1 MQSNSPKG
9 WAKMPRRL
17 ISEAW
22 YRDTYTVRIYTH
34 ILLSSSI
41 SDGKFITSI
50 AKLSDEMRL
59 TAKQV
64 RRALS
69 LLTIGEYI
77 RTHSCAQ
84 GTTITLIGQTK
95 GQTATPIN
103 RATQANEGQT
113 DTPKGQAIGQAKGQT
128 ATPINRATQA
138 NEGQTKGQSE
148 GQLLKN
154 SIEDKDKYKV
164 CSITDA
170 NIIQLTTNFF
180 RYHNYNNPI
189 EETRKFLQYNLGRGN
204 TKITILQCEKNLE
217 LWHQRNTRAQATNVP
232 KYTYNEYLKIYG
244 NTQGACWVDAIGSK
258 NGGRLMRIVDAQ
270 ANNIPILKICG
281 E

>member
-1 MQSNSPKG
+1 MQSNTPKG

-22 YRDTYTVRIYTH
+22 YRDTYTARIYTH

-41 SDGKFITSI
+41 SDEKFITSI
-50 AKLSDEMRL
+50 AKLADEMHL
-59 TAKQV
+59 TTKQV

-69 LLTIGEYI
+69 LLTKGEYI
-77 RTHSCAQ
+77 STLTSAQ
-84 GTTITLIGQTK
+84 GTTITLLGQTK
-95 GQTATPIN
+95 GQTETPIN

-113 DTPKGQAIGQAKGQT
+113 IPQKGQT
-128 ATPINRATQA
+128 KGQTEGQTETPTTTAIQP
-138 NEGQTKGQSE
+138 NEGQTKGQTK

-154 SIEDKDKYKV
+154 SIEDKDKYTV

-170 NIIQLTTNFF
+170 NIIQHINYFF
-180 RYHNYNNPI
+180 RYHNYNNPT
-189 EETRKFLQYNLGRGN
+189 EETKKFIQYNIGRGN
-204 TKITILQCEKNLE
+204 SQINFQQCENLLE
-217 LWHQRNTRAQATNVP
+217 LWHQRNMRGKVNNAP

-244 NTQGACWVDAIGSK
+244 NTDGACWVDAIGAK
-258 NGGRLMRIVDAQ
+258 NGGRLMRVVDAQ